1 MPVGKSYFTGSLF
14 VDNVIRNPFIISLL
28 ITVLALI
35 VFYAINSTADQ
46 NVRDKVKSGF
56 WILIVV
62 GILTSVHFIAVKKYF
77 SLNSVTQNLQDS
89 ARLISAESGS
99 TAIDD
104 TLSDT
109 LVSSKLVEG
118 NNESPISS
126 FITPNVVV
134 QKNESPESIIDKL
147 PSSI

>member
-104 TLSDT
+104 TLVD
-109 LVSSKLVEG
+109 SKLVEG
-118 NNESPISS
+118 TNESPISS

-134 QKNESPESIIDKL
+134 QKTESPESIIDKL

>member
-104 TLSDT
+104 TLVDG
-109 LVSSKLVEG
+109 KLVEG

-134 QKNESPESIIDKL
+134 QKTESPESIIDKL

>member
-104 TLSDT
+104 TLAD
-109 LVSSKLVEG
+109 SKLVEG

-134 QKNESPESIIDKL
+134 QKTESPESIIDKL

>member
-104 TLSDT
+104 TLVD
-109 LVSSKLVEG
+109 SKLVEG

-134 QKNESPESIIDKL
+134 QKTESPESIIDKL

>member
-1 MPVGKSYFTGSLF
+1 MPAGKSYFTGSLF

-35 VFYAINSTADQ
+35 VFYAINSTVNQD
-46 NVRDKVKSGF
+46 VRDKIKSGF

-77 SLNSVTQNLQDS
+77 SSNSITQNLQDS
-89 ARLISAESGS
+89 ARLISTESDS
-99 TAIDD
+99 TVIDD
-104 TLSDT
+104 VPVRDT
-109 LVSSKLVEG
+109 EPVKKGSG
-118 NNESPISS
+118 ESPLTSFVMETAPKRSFDSS
-126 FITPNVVV
+126 
-134 QKNESPESIIDKL
+134 ESIIDKL

>member
-104 TLSDT
+104 TLVD
-109 LVSSKLVEG
+109 SKLVEG

-126 FITPNVVV
+126 FITPNVVTST
-134 QKNESPESIIDKL
+134 QKTESPESIIDKL

>member
-104 TLSDT
+104 TLVDNT
-109 LVSSKLVEG
+109 LVEG

-134 QKNESPESIIDKL
+134 QKTESPESIIDKL